1 MLSRFSGITLNRLF
15 GRVGA
20 AVLMLSLLSCV
31 GGPAPKQYLLE
42 PVFDIANESIA
53 PNINAIA
60 LAEVTVPSYA
70 KDDRL
75 ASRSQDFQIEYDT
88 QSQWAESPQDA
99 LTRVLANRLR
109 YYLESTVVV
118 EPWPRGYEPE
128 ARVEVQF
135 DKILREETGG
145 VELAGQIRIISGDGR
160 SMLDVRTFQLVRY
173 ANNLNPNAYFAA
185 VSAGVNDIS
194 RMIADSLR
202 PHFKP

>member
-1 MLSRFSGITLNRLF
+1 MRSKTISRPLRKPLLKLS
-15 GRVGA
+15 V
-20 AVLMLSLLSCV
+20 VCVVLSLMSCV

-42 PVFDIANESIA
+42 PVYDVANESIA
-53 PNINAIA
+53 PAISAIA
-60 LAEVTVPSYA
+60 LAEVSVPSYA

-75 ASRSQDFQIEYDT
+75 ASRSKDFEIEYDT
-88 QSQWAESPQDA
+88 ESQWAESPQDA

-109 YYLESTVVV
+109 YYLESNVVV

-145 VELAGQIRIISGDGR
+145 AELAGQIRIISGDGR

>member
-1 MLSRFSGITLNRLF
+1 MLSRILSRPLSKHLQKLS
-15 GRVGA
+15 
-20 AVLMLSLLSCV
+20 AVCIVLSLVSCV
-31 GGPAPKQYLLE
+31 GGPEPKQYLLE
-42 PVFDIANESIA
+42 PVFDIANESVA

-75 ASRSQDFQIEYDT
+75 ASRSQDYEIEYDT
-88 QSQWAESPQDA
+88 ESQWAESPQDA

-194 RMIADSLR
+194 RMVSDSLR

>member
-1 MLSRFSGITLNRLF
+1 M
-15 GRVGA
+15 
-20 AVLMLSLLSCV
+20 SCV

-42 PVFDIANESIA
+42 PVYDVANESIA
-53 PNINAIA
+53 PAISAIA
-60 LAEVTVPSYA
+60 LAEVSVPSYA

-75 ASRSQDFQIEYDT
+75 ASRSKDFEIEYDT
-88 QSQWAESPQDA
+88 KSQWAESPQDA

-109 YYLESTVVV
+109 YYLESNVVV

-145 VELAGQIRIISGDGR
+145 AELAGQIRIISGDGR

>member
-1 MLSRFSGITLNRLF
+1 MRSKTISRPLRKPLLKLS
-15 GRVGA
+15 V
-20 AVLMLSLLSCV
+20 VWVVLSLMSCV

-42 PVFDIANESIA
+42 PVYDVANESIA
-53 PNINAIA
+53 PAISAIA
-60 LAEVTVPSYA
+60 LAEVSVPSYA

-75 ASRSQDFQIEYDT
+75 ASRSKDFEIEYDT
-88 QSQWAESPQDA
+88 KSQWAESPQDA

-109 YYLESTVVV
+109 YYLESNVVV

-145 VELAGQIRIISGDGR
+145 AELAGQIRIISGDGR

>member
-1 MLSRFSGITLNRLF
+1 MLSRLS
-15 GRVGA
+15 A
-20 AVLMLSLLSCV
+20 ACLLISLMGCV
-31 GGPAPKQYLLE
+31 SGPAPKQFLLE
-42 PVFDIANESIA
+42 PVFDIANESVA
-53 PNINAIA
+53 PSISAIA

-75 ASRSQDFQIEYDT
+75 ASRSKDFEIVYDPKIH
-88 QSQWAESPQDA
+88 WAESPEDA

-118 EPWPRGYEPE
+118 EPWPRGYEPQ

-135 DKILREETGG
+135 DKIIREETGG

-173 ANNLNPNAYFAA
+173 SDNLNPNAYFAA

-194 RMIADSLR
+194 RMVSDSLR

>member
-1 MLSRFSGITLNRLF
+1 MQLSKLLSRFSAACVLF
-15 GRVGA
+15 
-20 AVLMLSLLSCV
+20 SLISCV
-31 GGPAPKQYLLE
+31 SGPAPKQYLLE
-42 PVFDIANESIA
+42 PVFDIANETIA

-75 ASRSQDFQIEYDT
+75 ASRSKDYEIEYDT

-194 RMIADSLR
+194 RMVSDSLR

>member
-1 MLSRFSGITLNRLF
+1 MLSRLS
-15 GRVGA
+15 A
-20 AVLMLSLLSCV
+20 ACLLLSLMSCV

-42 PVFDIANESIA
+42 PVFDIANEAVAPSISA
-53 PNINAIA
+53 VA
-60 LAEVTVPSYA
+60 LAEVSVPSYA
-70 KDDRL
+70 KDDRI
-75 ASRSQDFQIEYDT
+75 ASRGKYFQIEYDP
-88 QSQWAESPQDA
+88 QSQWAESPEDA

-109 YYLESTVVV
+109 YYLESNVVV
-118 EPWPRGYEPE
+118 EPWPRGYEPQ

-173 ANNLNPNAYFAA
+173 ADNLNPNAFFAA

-194 RMIADSLR
+194 RMVSDSLR